1 MPVSPPTW
9 SLPLG
14 RVVGENVAPMSVR
27 RSTVDVD
34 VSAVAPAGCDRIAV
48 DVFVPHSLGPR
59 PLLWVCIPGGGINRQ
74 YFDLDVAGQ
83 GGAFSMARHL
93 AAGGDL
99 VATLDPPGVGGS
111 DSPDDGYTLTPHV
124 VADVLA
130 AAIERLR
137 QDLGHDGIAGAELG
151 RVAPR
156 ATVGLGHSAGALL
169 VAVQQA
175 RHGPTTSWRCSD
187 SLRSGLPGV
196 LTEEELRYA
205 GNPKQF
211 AEALGALTKARFGD
225 PLPEWSNSSAG
236 SSNRTPSPRK
246 SMLPFDAASSRLLA
260 LVGMTAIM
268 PGSVQPE
275 LDELRVPIFAALGE
289 HDLGG
294 TLDVLPSQLPA
305 CRDLTLFLL
314 EGAGHSHN
322 VAVNR
327 RLLWDRV
334 ARWAASVTP

>member
-1 MPVSPPTW
+1 VS
-9 SLPLG
+9 
-14 RVVGENVAPMSVR
+14 GENVAPMSVR

-48 DVFVPHSLGPR
+48 DVFVPQSLGPR

-93 AAGGDL
+93 AAAGDL
-99 VATLDPPGVGGS
+99 VATVDPPGVGGS
-111 DSPDDGYTLTPHV
+111 DTPDDGYTLTPHV

-130 AAIERLR
+130 TAIERL
-137 QDLGHDGIAGAELG
+137 QQVLGRDGIAGAELG
-151 RVAPR
+151 SVAPR

-175 RHGPTTSWRCSD
+175 RHRSYDVVALLGFSG
-187 SLRSGLPGV
+187 SGLPGV

-211 AEALGALTKARFGD
+211 TEVIGALTKARFGN
-225 PLPEWSNSSAG
+225 PLPEWSNSSAEELEPNAVAAQVDVALG
-236 SSNRTPSPRK
+236 P
-246 SMLPFDAASSRLLA
+246 ASSRLLA

-334 ARWAASVTP
+334 ARWAASTTP